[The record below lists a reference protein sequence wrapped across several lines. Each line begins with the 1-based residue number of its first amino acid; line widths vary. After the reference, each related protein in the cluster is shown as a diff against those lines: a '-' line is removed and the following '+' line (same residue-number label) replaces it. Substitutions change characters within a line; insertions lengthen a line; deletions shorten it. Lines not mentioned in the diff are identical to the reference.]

1 MIEIGLIVLGS
12 IGAATAG
19 LRYLHN
25 SPSGTIRKGLAVV
38 ILGAGGPG
46 AVPR

>member
-1 MIEIGLIVLGS
+1 MIEIGLAAIGGLGVG
-12 IGAATAG
+12 GAL
-19 LRYLHN
+19 LRWLN
-25 SPSGTIRKGLAVV
+25 NGASDSVRKRLAVA